1 MGAHAP
7 AQHPAQAV
15 PEERTG
21 TRGRPHPLAKRLLH
35 GAWAVL
41 LRCSL
46 CVSRQSVRTV
56 TPSTGEPYAG
66 DPPVRFGG
74 RGGATQCAVPTPIS
88 ASGANGEPELSLA
101 LSLSTKRGDKVWG
114 RSVKGQSVETR
125 CGDKVLERSTHSK
138 PFLKLTLKRHAYS
151 TRLLPFRVHSSIRG
165 SQSSRLRIGFPCR
178 LRRRRQSYR
187 QGSRQSWGWGDAD
200 YGLSPRSICPAMVI
214 LRPFS
219 REGSE
224 VS

>member
-1 MGAHAP
+1 VGAHAP

-46 CVSRQSVRTV
+46 CVSHQSVRTV

-151 TRLLPFRVHSSIRG
+151 TRLLHFRVHWRPFAAPLSRFSRFSRLKNHHPFAPIRG
-165 SQSSRLRIGFPCR
+165 
-178 LRRRRQSYR
+178 
-187 QGSRQSWGWGDAD
+187 
-200 YGLSPRSICPAMVI
+200 
-214 LRPFS
+214 
-219 REGSE
+219 
-224 VS
+224 